1 MPRARNELVVG
12 RSPHRCCDHC
22 LWLATNDLSIDGF
35 PNPFRLAWFCPSQC
49 TRVLP
54 ARKQIDEIGAP
65 LAPLVWYEEHL
76 HLETILHARVCSWS
90 PVLWIPPEGTPLRM
104 LVKIWAGC
112 PVPTSI
118 ISIIMTS
125 NLHPHKHLLVKV
137 LEISLRKFLSPQKSF
152 YHQNLR
158 VPPQIHFPQEIR
170 ALLRDYY
177 LLGDLFIIPYFLA
190 GAKRG
195 LALRFRFPWF
205 IHPSCGNLSTI
216 QCFFECFSNK
226 NLTPPKFNSSP
237 MNMGG
242 TGRL

>member
-1 MPRARNELVVG
+1 MRVSVLDRPCFG
-12 RSPHRCCDHC
+12 YHQ
-22 LWLATNDLSIDGF
+22 LSSG
-35 PNPFRLAWFCPSQC
+35 
-49 TRVLP
+49 
-54 ARKQIDEIGAP
+54 
-65 LAPLVWYEEHL
+65 
-76 HLETILHARVCSWS
+76 WS
-90 PVLWIPPEGTPLRM
+90 GDDEGTTLRM